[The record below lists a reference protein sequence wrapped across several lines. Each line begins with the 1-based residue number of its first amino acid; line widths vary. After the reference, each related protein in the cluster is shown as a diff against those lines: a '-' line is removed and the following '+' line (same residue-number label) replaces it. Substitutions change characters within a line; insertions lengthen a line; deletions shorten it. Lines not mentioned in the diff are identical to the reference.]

1 MEIIFEILLNVVMS
15 IHRHVKNYFHITLV
29 LHIVRSCL
37 HGHEYEFV
45 NLAID
50 IWLS

>member
-1 MEIIFEILLNVVMS
+1 MEIIFEILLNIVMS
-15 IHRHVKNYFHITLV
+15 ISRHVKDYFHITLV
-29 LHIVRSCL
+29 LHTVWSCL
-37 HGHEYEFV
+37 HGNEYEFV